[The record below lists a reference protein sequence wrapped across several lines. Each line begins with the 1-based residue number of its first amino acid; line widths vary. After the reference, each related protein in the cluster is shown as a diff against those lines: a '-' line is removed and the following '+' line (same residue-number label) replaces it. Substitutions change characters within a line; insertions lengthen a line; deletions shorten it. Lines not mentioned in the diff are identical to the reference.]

1 MIDRETGLW
10 IYNKMNEI
18 RDFEETA
25 WTLFTENK
33 LRGSVH
39 LYTGEEAVAA
49 SVCAQLTDEDYIA
62 STHRGHGHCIAK
74 GAELDR
80 ALAELMGKATGY
92 CKGRSGSMHIA
103 DFSKGNLGA
112 NAIVGGGIPIA
123 TGGGLAIKM
132 QNRKNVSVAFFGD
145 GASNQ
150 GTFHESI
157 NLAAVWKLPVIY
169 VCENNQFGMTV
180 PTWQSTS
187 VENIADRAAGYG
199 IPGEVVDGNDVVAVY
214 EAFARAKERALK
226 GEGPTLL
233 ECKTYRWRGHWTGD
247 PEPYRTR
254 EEVEEW
260 KEKRDPIKLFRAYLT
275 RHKLATKQELVDI
288 IGRLRREIPDIF
300 LRTTLISGFPGETQ
314 EDHEELMEFVDEI
327 EFDRL
332 GVFPYSA
339 EEDTP
344 AATMEDQIP
353 EEVKEARRDEIME
366 LQQEISLEKGESRV
380 GQVLTVMIEGK
391 VSGESA
397 YIGRTYGDAP
407 KVDGYIFV
415 QTGELL
421 MTGDFARVR
430 VTGALEY
437 DLIGELEDEYTE

>member
-157 NLAAVWKLPVIY
+157 NLAAVWKLPVLF
-169 VCENNQFGMTV
+169 VCNNNQFAISTFAKDGVSV
-180 PTWQSTS
+180 PHPG
-187 VENIADRAAGYG
+187 ADRAAAYG
-199 IPGEVVDGNDVVAVY
+199 MPTRAVDGTDVLAVY
-214 EAFARAKERALK
+214 EAAKELVDGIRA
-226 GEGPTLL
+226 GGGPAVLDCT
-233 ECKTYRWRGHWTGD
+233 TYRWRGHFEGD
-247 PEPYRTR
+247 QTKYRDPAAT
-254 EEVEEW
+254 EEW
-260 KEKRDPIKLFRAYLT
+260 KKNKDCVAQME
-275 RHKLATKQELVDI
+275 Q
-288 IGRLRREIPDIF
+288 RLQD
-300 LRTTLISGFPGETQ
+300 Q
-314 EDHEELMEFVDEI
+314 
-327 EFDRL
+327 
-332 GVFPYSA
+332 GVMTA
-339 EEDTP
+339 EEIQQ
-344 AATMEDQIP
+344 M
-353 EEVKEARRDEIME
+353 RDEINAKIE
-366 LQQEISLEKGESRV
+366 DAVAYAESSPEP
-380 GQVLTVMIEGK
+380 TPE
-391 VSGESA
+391 
-397 YIGRTYGDAP
+397 
-407 KVDGYIFV
+407 
-415 QTGELL
+415 
-421 MTGDFARVR
+421 
-430 VTGALEY
+430 
-437 DLIGELEDEYTE
+437 DLFRNLYAE